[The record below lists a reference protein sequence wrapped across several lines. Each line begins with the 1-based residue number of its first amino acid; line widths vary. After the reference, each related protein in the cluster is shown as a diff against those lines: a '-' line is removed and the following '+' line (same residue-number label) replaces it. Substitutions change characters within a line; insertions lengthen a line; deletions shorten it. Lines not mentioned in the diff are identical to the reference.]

1 MKPIKCYCTKA
12 LETTSPFNL
21 YNPKY
26 RLWKIMQKVWEELK
40 NIEAQAEQIQND
52 AKDKAKTITAQAQKD
67 AEKLF
72 ANSKTYAQEE
82 SQKLHAKAIDEANQH
97 RDELLKVN
105 QQAAGK
111 LKAQAEKR
119 MDKAVSAVV
128 NAVLEETPA

>member
-1 MKPIKCYCTKA
+1 
-12 LETTSPFNL
+12 
-21 YNPKY
+21 
-26 RLWKIMQKVWEELK
+26 MQKVWEELK